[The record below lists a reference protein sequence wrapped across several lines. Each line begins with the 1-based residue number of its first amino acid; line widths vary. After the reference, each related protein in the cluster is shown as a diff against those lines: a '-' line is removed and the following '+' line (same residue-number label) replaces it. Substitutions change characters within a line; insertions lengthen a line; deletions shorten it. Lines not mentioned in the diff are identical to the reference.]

1 MHLEVTCHSPNWNYS
16 GNFHNPLSLVPLH
29 SWTNPLTL
37 PHCVRIGPYHCTANV
52 CSCKRLSCLWP
63 VNDMWHD
70 VKPELPRLFYC
81 IWLNFWKYLQPWQIR
96 NAKNL
101 QNIVSQLSWLFFV
114 GFNNSLV
121 RLYLL
126 LEILCPYFYHSVHDI
141 IPHFIICGGPKMS
154 YAKNSLFNPVD

>member
-1 MHLEVTCHSPNWNYS
+1 MANKKCQELTKYS
-16 GNFHNPLSLVPLH
+16 FTTKL
-29 SWTNPLTL
+29 
-37 PHCVRIGPYHCTANV
+37 A
-52 CSCKRLSCLWP
+52 
-63 VNDMWHD
+63 
-70 VKPELPRLFYC
+70 
-81 IWLNFWKYLQPWQIR
+81 
-96 NAKNL
+96 
-101 QNIVSQLSWLFFV
+101 FFV